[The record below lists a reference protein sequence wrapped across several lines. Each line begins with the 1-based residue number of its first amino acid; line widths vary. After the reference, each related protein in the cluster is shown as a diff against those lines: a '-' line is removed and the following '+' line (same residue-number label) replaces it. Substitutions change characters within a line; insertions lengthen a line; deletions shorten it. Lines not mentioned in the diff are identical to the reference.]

1 MVRCALCEA
10 EFDTENESA
19 EHLIPNAIGGRRKVM
34 GFICRECNSSA
45 GETWDAEVARQ
56 LLWLSLMVG
65 VSRERGQLPSL
76 KVITTADERLTIR
89 SDGSLAL
96 SDPSFKEAQLAEGR
110 TSYRIQARSMNEAQ
124 RMMEGL
130 KRKHPEIDVD
140 SLLAQAEVA
149 ETYPRGA
156 IRHDFEFGGELG
168 GRSIVKSCMALAF
181 DSGIDWAVCEPGLNY
196 LRKNN
201 APACFGYYQERDL
214 VAQRVEGVPLH
225 CVAVRANPESGLV
238 LAYAEYFGIH
248 RIVACLGENYEG
260 APVVAVY
267 AIDPRDGKGLNVHVD
282 LAFQRSDIDD
292 IYAYKRVSSD
302 AMKHAVSA
310 IIGPILQ
317 CRHAEERDQVLKLAV
332 KKAFES
338 CGAKPGEM
346 LAEEHIKR
354 ISQSVAESMA
364 SFILHGIRPIKNVLK
379 QQSTPE

>member
-1 MVRCALCEA
+1 MTLGQTECGTRRQWSGVRFVKPNSIPRA
-10 EFDTENESA
+10 NSA

-260 APVVAVY
+260 RPWSPSMLSTPVTERA
-267 AIDPRDGKGLNVHVD
+267 LMCT
-282 LAFQRSDIDD
+282 S
-292 IYAYKRVSSD
+292 
-302 AMKHAVSA
+302 
-310 IIGPILQ
+310 ILHF
-317 CRHAEERDQVLKLAV
+317 R
-332 KKAFES
+332 
-338 CGAKPGEM
+338 G
-346 LAEEHIKR
+346 R
-354 ISQSVAESMA
+354 ISMTST
-364 SFILHGIRPIKNVLK
+364 LTNV
-379 QQSTPE
+379 SPATR